1 MVKPGYARQPANS
14 AADEPS
20 QSILQSA
27 NVRQISIFKCH
38 NKIAC
43 VGSNSS
49 VTRAAAAEEECKEGF
64 GGVAYWA
71 KVFGEQNRGC
81 PSWALGLTPR
91 HEFVLHARIFM

>member
-14 AADEPS
+14 AADAPS
-20 QSILQSA
+20 QSILHSA

-49 VTRAAAAEEECKEGF
+49 VTRATAAEEECKEGF

-71 KVFGEQNRGC
+71 KVFGEQSAIRPGH
-81 PSWALGLTPR
+81 ST
-91 HEFVLHARIFM
+91 